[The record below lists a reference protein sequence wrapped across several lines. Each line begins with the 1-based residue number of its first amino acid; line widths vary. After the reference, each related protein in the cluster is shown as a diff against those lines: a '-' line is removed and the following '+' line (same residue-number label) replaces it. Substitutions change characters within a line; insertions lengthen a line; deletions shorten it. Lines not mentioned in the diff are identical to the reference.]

1 MNAANI
7 ITLVRFFLVPVFI
20 VFYMLAGAWAP
31 WVALAVFALAAI
43 SDKADGYVAK
53 KYNQVTELGKIMDPL
68 ADKLLVFAA
77 MALFTAQ
84 GLMHPIAL
92 LLIIAR
98 ELTVT
103 SFRVVVAAAPG
114 GRVVGA
120 SFSGKL
126 KTVIQLAAIMVILAL
141 PLLPGLGIDFLEPH
155 RVLISQILSWAMA
168 AITVISGI
176 DYFCNG
182 LSLKNIEK

>member
-7 ITLVRFFLVPVFI
+7 ITLVRFVLIPVYI
-20 VFYMLAGAWAP
+20 VFFMLGGGWAM
-31 WVALAVFALAAI
+31 WVAVGVFALAAI
-43 SDKADGYVAK
+43 SDKLDGYIAK
-53 KYNQVTELGKIMDPL
+53 KYNQVTELGKIIDPL
-68 ADKLLVFAA
+68 ADKLLVFSA
-77 MALFTAQ
+77 MTLFCAQ

-98 ELTVT
+98 ELVIT

-114 GRVVGA
+114 GKVVGA

-126 KTVIQLAAIMVILAL
+126 KTVVQLVAIIVILVL
-141 PLLPGLGIDFLEPH
+141 PLLPGLGIGFFEGH
-155 RVLISQILSWAMA
+155 RILISNILSWVMA

-176 DYFCNG
+176 DYFFNG
-182 LSLKNIEK
+182 LSLKNIVK